1 MSEGSL
7 EASEL
12 ALGVGGN
19 PLRLGGSRIAANI
32 AKLPDLLKRSVMRR
46 LAFFRLRF
54 RTHNKFTCLP
64 ERPSE
69 RLVRCGAFAML
80 SIERFYSVTG
90 SFDPDATRTLGLA
103 FDKACALLGRTPQPT
118 AVREA
123 IAKVSS
129 KLRSRVNVIP
139 TAYEKPALLR
149 HNNTALAVSSLISE
163 GWNEL

>member
-1 MSEGSL
+1 VSEGSL

-32 AKLPDLLKRSVMRR
+32 AKLPDLLKRSVMIR

-80 SIERFYSVTG
+80 SIERFYSVTVH
-90 SFDPDATRTLGLA
+90 L
-103 FDKACALLGRTPQPT
+103 
-118 AVREA
+118 
-123 IAKVSS
+123 
-129 KLRSRVNVIP
+129 IP
-139 TAYEKPALLR
+139 TRRERL
-149 HNNTALAVSSLISE
+149 
-163 GWNEL
+163 G